1 MKTIVAQR
9 TRSRSGRHPAET
21 GFSVPPAGGEARL
34 RLGLQPKAV
43 RNILGVLAACVLQ
56 ATALP
61 AAETPPEY
69 PIPVFVGGLAKPF
82 PVAMS
87 GYTGEV
93 EKVLR
98 FDLEIAG
105 FKFVPEADAHFV
117 LQGNNNGQVEG
128 RLSDAINKSPRFNKV
143 FTGGA
148 ARTQAHALSDEV
160 VLAVTGVPGVARTK
174 IAFKVTRGQ
183 NSEIYVADYDGHNAT
198 PVTSDNTV
206 VAAPNWL
213 PKQRALFYTTY
224 KFGNADIVSHDLDT
238 GARKIVARYGGSNI
252 SPAASPDGRHVAM
265 ILSKSGSPDLFV
277 ANSDGSGLRQLTQ
290 TREDES
296 SPCWSPD
303 GRWIAYATRGG
314 DGRRIL
320 AKIPATGGAMQ
331 RVPISDV
338 INPSEPEWSPD
349 GKYIAFTSQ
358 MRDFQLCLLPAQ
370 GGEAHLLV
378 PGEDASWAPNSRTLL
393 FVRRGAG
400 GKRVLSLLDVPTRQS
415 KDVAQN
421 LGVCTQPTW
430 SR

>member
-1 MKTIVAQR
+1 
-9 TRSRSGRHPAET
+9 
-21 GFSVPPAGGEARL
+21 
-34 RLGLQPKAV
+34 
-43 RNILGVLAACVLQ
+43 
-56 ATALP
+56 
-61 AAETPPEY
+61 
-69 PIPVFVGGLAKPF
+69 
-82 PVAMS
+82 
-87 GYTGEV
+87 
-93 EKVLR
+93 
-98 FDLEIAG
+98 
-105 FKFVPEADAHFV
+105 
-117 LQGNNNGQVEG
+117 
-128 RLSDAINKSPRFNKV
+128 
-143 FTGGA
+143 
-148 ARTQAHALSDEV
+148 
-160 VLAVTGVPGVARTK
+160 
-174 IAFKVTRGQ
+174 
-183 NSEIYVADYDGHNAT
+183 
-198 PVTSDNTV
+198 
-206 VAAPNWL
+206 
-213 PKQRALFYTTY
+213 
-224 KFGNADIVSHDLDT
+224 
-238 GARKIVARYGGSNI
+238 
-252 SPAASPDGRHVAM
+252 M